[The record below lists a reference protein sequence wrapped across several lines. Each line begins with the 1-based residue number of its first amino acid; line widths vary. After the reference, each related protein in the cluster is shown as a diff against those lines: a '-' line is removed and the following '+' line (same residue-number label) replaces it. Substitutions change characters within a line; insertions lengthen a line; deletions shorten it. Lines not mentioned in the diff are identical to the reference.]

1 MKRQGKAPEKQLSE
15 VKIGNLPKTEFRVM
29 ITKIIQDLWKRMQ
42 AKIGKMQEIFTKDLE
57 ELKKRDE

>member
-15 VKIGNLPKTEFRVM
+15 VEIGNLPETEFRVM
-29 ITKIIQDLWKRMQ
+29 ITKIIQHLWKRMQ